1 MIMKNCWMASIDF
14 KKDAYYSVGI
24 HKDSQKYLKFH
35 YQGELYKFTAYP
47 NGLSFCPRTFTKLL
61 KPPLSFLR
69 KSRGHILCAYIDDL
83 LLIGSTYKRCV
94 DTIMET
100 IKMFDSLGFV
110 IHPEKSVF
118 IPTQSITFLGFN
130 INSGNMKITLTSP
143 KIDRLTNCITRI
155 LATPTPT
162 IRKIAQ
168 IIGYIVSSFP
178 AVQYGKCHYRAVE
191 RDKINAL
198 KTARGNFDSKMCL
211 SSSAIEDLQW
221 WLINL
226 PQCFNVIGHLATDL
240 TIYTDA
246 SLSGWGAAM
255 GEAATGGHWTVN
267 ERKYH
272 INYLELLAAYF
283 GLTSFSKQVLGKQG
297 YTENNTRQGAGNS
310 SSTRLA
316 IPIVVPHAAGDTQGS
331 NTNSTGTRPSGDAS
345 TTGLDSSSTQETTT
359 AHMSCIRRSLL
370 SKGFTSG
377 TIEIILA
384 SWRAGTKVQYQTM
397 ANRWFEFC
405 ERKNCDIISPHVT
418 LPLEF
423 LSDMFNSGLSYSSIN
438 TARSMLSSLFAVGQ
452 EYASF
457 GQLPIVKR
465 FMKGI
470 FELRPSLLR
479 YSWNV
484 NVALDYIRGQPS
496 IQESSLKEISQRL
509 AFLLCL
515 LSGQRCQTILNLSI
529 ANMEKSDHKIVFYVT
544 EKLKHTRVGS
554 HQKPLEFNAFP
565 SDKKLCI
572 VFLLTEYLS
581 RTSVFRQDKAQ
592 LLLSYISPHK
602 PISKDTVSHW
612 VKKFMCNAGIQG
624 CHQLFGVPVGKFFT
638 SHLLNK
644 NVDLNNI
651 MKSAGWA
658 KEETF
663 QKYYNRIAPP
673 TFNYGTAVL
682 ESCSSEK

>member
-1 MIMKNCWMASIDF
+1 
-14 KKDAYYSVGI
+14 
-24 HKDSQKYLKFH
+24 
-35 YQGELYKFTAYP
+35 
-47 NGLSFCPRTFTKLL
+47 
-61 KPPLSFLR
+61 
-69 KSRGHILCAYIDDL
+69 
-83 LLIGSTYKRCV
+83 
-94 DTIMET
+94 
-100 IKMFDSLGFV
+100 
-110 IHPEKSVF
+110 
-118 IPTQSITFLGFN
+118 
-130 INSGNMKITLTSP
+130 
-143 KIDRLTNCITRI
+143 
-155 LATPTPT
+155 
-162 IRKIAQ
+162 
-168 IIGYIVSSFP
+168 
-178 AVQYGKCHYRAVE
+178 
-191 RDKINAL
+191 
-198 KTARGNFDSKMCL
+198 
-211 SSSAIEDLQW
+211 
-221 WLINL
+221 
-226 PQCFNVIGHLATDL
+226 
-240 TIYTDA
+240 
-246 SLSGWGAAM
+246 
-255 GEAATGGHWTVN
+255 
-267 ERKYH
+267 
-272 INYLELLAAYF
+272 
-283 GLTSFSKQVLGKQG
+283 
-297 YTENNTRQGAGNS
+297 
-310 SSTRLA
+310 
-316 IPIVVPHAAGDTQGS
+316 
-331 NTNSTGTRPSGDAS
+331 
-345 TTGLDSSSTQETTT
+345 
-359 AHMSCIRRSLL
+359 MSCIRRSLL

-470 FELRPSLLR
+470 FELRPSLPR
-479 YSWNV
+479 YSYTWNV

-496 IQESSLKEISQRL
+496 IKESSLKEISQRL

-572 VFLLTEYLS
+572 VSLLTEYLS

-612 VKKFMCNAGIQG
+612 VKKFMCNAGIDTVQYKP
-624 CHQLFGVPVGKFFT
+624 HST
-638 SHLLNK
+638 RSASASHLLNK